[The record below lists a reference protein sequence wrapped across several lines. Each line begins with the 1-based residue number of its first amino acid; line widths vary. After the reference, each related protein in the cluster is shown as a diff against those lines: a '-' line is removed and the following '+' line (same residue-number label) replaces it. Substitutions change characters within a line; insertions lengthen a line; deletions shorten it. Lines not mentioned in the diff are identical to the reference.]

1 MLQLDIQKHLP
12 AFTLDVE
19 FDVGAGLTVLFG
31 PSGAGKTMTL
41 QAVAGLLTPD
51 AGHIAINGEC
61 VFDSTRR
68 VNLPPQR
75 RRVGYVMQDYALFPH
90 LTVAENIAF
99 GLTGHSAREKRRA
112 VGEMLEMMRLER
124 LGERRP
130 DELSGGQRQRVAL
143 ARALVT
149 RPRVL
154 LLDEPFAA
162 LDTPLRS
169 RLRRDILDVR
179 QHFDSP
185 ILFVTHDLE
194 EAHMLADQ
202 MAVYDEGRVL
212 QVGPPREILQRPANR
227 TVARFTGARNIFSG
241 RVVYA
246 GDDGLRIATRRATLW
261 APPAPYAV
269 GTLLDCCVRPE
280 QVTLLHPERSAS
292 RPELEV
298 QLAGR
303 IVEELD
309 HGTSHTLFF
318 RIDDPSMAASPSEWT
333 QDRPQDAGAVTNS
346 SKDVEDFGVAAP
358 GSIDLEIELSSHAY
372 RRLGVIDQKQ
382 WTVTIKQSAVH
393 VLGPAREPF
402 FEGPA
407 PQPEPRFE

>member
-1 MLQLDIQKHLP
+1 MMLQIRIQKRLD
-12 AFTLDVE
+12 AFALDVE
-19 FDVGAGLTVLFG
+19 FEVDTGLTVLFG

-41 QAVAGLLTPD
+41 RAVAGLLTPD

-61 VFDSTRR
+61 VFDSAQG

-75 RRVGYVMQDYALFPH
+75 RRVGYVMQDYALFSH

-99 GLTGHSAREKRRA
+99 GLTGHTAREKQLIVR
-112 VGEMLEMMRLER
+112 EMLEVMRLEG
-124 LGERRP
+124 LGSRRP
-130 DELSGGQRQRVAL
+130 DRLSGGQQQRVAL

-149 RPRVL
+149 QPRVL

-169 RLRRDILDVR
+169 RLRRDLVEVKQR
-179 QHFDSP
+179 FDLP

-202 MAVYDEGRVL
+202 MAVYNEGRVL
-212 QVGPPREILQRPANR
+212 QIGPPREILQRPANR

-269 GTLLDCCVRPE
+269 GTRLDCCVRPE
-280 QVTLLHPERSAS
+280 QVTLLRPERSLS
-292 RPELEV
+292 RPEPEV
-298 QLAGR
+298 QLPGY

-309 HGTSHTLFF
+309 HGTHYTLFF
-318 RIDDPSMAASPSEWT
+318 HIEEPSVESR
-333 QDRPQDAGAVTNS
+333 DRPFSDP
-346 SKDVEDFGVAAP
+346 DFV
-358 GSIDLEIELSSHAY
+358 DLEIELSSHAY
-372 RRLGVIDQKQ
+372 RRLEVGRQKR
-382 WTVTIKQSAVH
+382 WTVVIKQSAVH
-393 VLGPAREPF
+393 ILGPAREPF

-407 PQPEPRFE
+407 PQPTPEFD